1 MAPVAKAKADIF
13 ARIVVPNSANRP
25 FNTRSGTAAAYLC
38 PLPRPRSHMRS
49 PCSCAG
55 PPEATKPVALSGDR
69 GAQIAK
75 KRPPPLSCRAV
86 PAYDYSCQT
95 CGTRFEVIQSF
106 SEDSLTVCPQADSI
120 ASPAACTHPG
130 RGQVAKVFS
139 VPSITFKGDGFY
151 RNDSR
156 SGAKSST
163 TAGSS
168 TNGDSSNGP
177 DKPDAAK
184 SDAAKSDAA
193 KSASS
198 SAGSSS
204 REPAKAASSSSDD

>member
-1 MAPVAKAKADIF
+1 M
-13 ARIVVPNSANRP
+13 
-25 FNTRSGTAAAYLC
+25 
-38 PLPRPRSHMRS
+38 
-49 PCSCAG
+49 
-55 PPEATKPVALSGDR
+55 
-69 GAQIAK
+69 
-75 KRPPPLSCRAV
+75 

-120 ASPAACTHPG
+120 ASPAACSQPG
-130 RGQVAKVFS
+130 KGQVAKVFS

-168 TNGDSSNGP
+168 NNGDSSNGSE
-177 DKPDAAK
+177 K
-184 SDAAKSDAA
+184 SSTEKTD
-193 KSASS
+193 SS
-198 SAGSSS
+198 SSESSN
-204 REPAKAASSSSDD
+204 REPAKAASGSSDD